1 METSFESFWNTY
13 DKKVGI
19 DKCKLKWMLL
29 SGETREKIM
38 VHLKKFIPNHRNKQY
53 RPNPQ
58 TYLTQ
63 SVWENEI
70 IKDEEK
76 EVYIP
81 HNNTPNRIKDFK
93 AREFDRKEWQMM
105 VKEKI
110 ERFYSTGDYTINDYG
125 NVIYEHFIKRGIL
138 SLPDETKEQIR
149 ADLTFEATRKR
160 TRFEEQYNGS
170 LESDIKRAE
179 LREFLFI
186 CRKDKRDI
194 LIELKTNNTTN
205 N

>member
-1 METSFESFWNTY
+1 MDTSFNSFWDFY

-19 DKCKLKWMLL
+19 DKCKPKWMLL

-38 VHLKKFIPNHRNKQY
+38 VHLKKFIPANRNKQF
-53 RPNPQ
+53 RPDPT
-58 TYLTQ
+58 TYINQ
-63 SVWENEI
+63 RKWEDESVVNEEVI
-70 IKDEEK
+70 VHVYKDNSPK
-76 EVYIP
+76 
-81 HNNTPNRIKDFK
+81 RIKDFK

-110 ERFYSTGDYTINDYG
+110 QRFNTTGDYTINDYG

-138 SLPDETKEQIR
+138 SLPDAIKEQIR
-149 ADLTFEATRKR
+149 GDLAFEATRKR
-160 TRFEEQYNGS
+160 TRFEDQYNGS

-179 LREFLFI
+179 LKEFLTI

-194 LIELKTNNTTN
+194 LKELKTN
-205 N
+205 